1 MDLKLQNEVKQEILI
16 NQILERI
23 DFLDVLIL
31 KKFYVTGKEF
41 PNDTQPYCL
50 PILYKELISQNNV
63 KISLEGLRK
72 RLNSLVNIGLL
83 TKIERTNPSIYYPV
97 REKEE
102 VVRKIIVKFFERFGF
117 ENFLLKL

>member
-1 MDLKLQNEVKQEILI
+1 MDLKLQNEIKQELLI
-16 NQILERI
+16 NQVLERI

-31 KKFYVTGKEF
+31 KKFYATGREF

-50 PILYKELISQNNV
+50 PILYKEITTQNNV

-83 TKIERTNPSIYYPV
+83 LKIEKTNPSIYYPV
-97 REKEE
+97 RDKEE
-102 VVRKIIVKFFERFGF
+102 FVRKIIVKFFERFGF
-117 ENFLLKL
+117 ESFISKL

>member
-1 MDLKLQNEVKQEILI
+1 MKTEIKTEILI

-31 KKFYVTGKEF
+31 KKFYATGREF

-50 PILYKELISQNNV
+50 PILYKELKEQNNV

-72 RLNSLVNIGLL
+72 RLNSLVKIGLL
-83 TKIERTNPSIYYPV
+83 NKIERTNPSIYYPV
-97 REKEE
+97 RDKEE
-102 VVRKIIVKFFERFGF
+102 FVRKIIIKFFERFGF
-117 ENFLLKL
+117 ENFLLKI